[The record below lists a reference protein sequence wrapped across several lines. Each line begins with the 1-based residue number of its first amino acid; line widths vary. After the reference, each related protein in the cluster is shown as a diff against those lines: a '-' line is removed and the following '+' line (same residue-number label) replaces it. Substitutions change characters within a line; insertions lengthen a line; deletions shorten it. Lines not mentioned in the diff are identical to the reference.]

1 MILPIKIRNLCKS
14 YAGQQILSN
23 FSADIAYQGASV
35 FWGYSGVGKTTLLH
49 ILLGLIKPD
58 SGTVCGIEEKKIAAV
73 FQENR
78 LLPWFTALEN
88 VSLVLP
94 KADKNLAKEQLIIL
108 GLADALDKKVSEL
121 SGGMQRRVALARA
134 LATKPD
140 ILLLDEPF
148 SGLDDK
154 LHEEILNLLQ
164 DFCSTKAIILVSH
177 DPNDIA
183 FLQAKIYDLD

>member
-1 MILPIKIRNLCKS
+1 MPIKIRNLCKS
-14 YAGQQILSN
+14 YADQQILKN
-23 FSADIAYQGASV
+23 FSADIADQGASV

-49 ILLGLIKPD
+49 ILLGLINPD
-58 SGTVCGIEEKKIAAV
+58 SGTITGLEHKKIAAV

-94 KADKNLAKEQLIIL
+94 KADKNLAKEQLIAL
-108 GLADALDKKVSEL
+108 GLAEALDKKVSEL

-134 LATKPD
+134 LAIKPD
-140 ILLLDEPF
+140 LLLLDEPF
-148 SGLDDK
+148 SGLDDN
-154 LHEEILNLLQ
+154 LHEEILNLLK
-164 DFCSTKAIILVSH
+164 DYCLTNAIILVSH
-177 DPNDIA
+177 DPNDIT